1 MKHKDSA
8 EYRINNIN
16 NKKMEAI
23 KKLIGKKVIV
33 RSYGAGVFFGTLN
46 ECERCE
52 DKYTVEL
59 LDCRR
64 LWQWAGACS
73 ITQLAVD
80 GTKKPAECRFTIT
93 EKSIVITSVIEL
105 HECSEGAIKSIENV
119 DEWKL

>member
-1 MKHKDSA
+1 
-8 EYRINNIN
+8 
-16 NKKMEAI
+16 MEAI

-46 ECERCE
+46 EVEKCE

-59 LDCRR
+59 LNCRR

-80 GTKKPAECRFTIT
+80 GTKKPNECRFTIT
-93 EKSIVITSVIEL
+93 EKSIVVASVIEI
-105 HECSEGAIKSIENV
+105 HECSKDAVKSIESV
-119 DEWKL
+119 DEWKQ